1 MKKYLMLMA
10 GACASVSWSQTAVS
24 TGEPVAEASTITM
37 GQIIADGGPL
47 MYPILLLSILSV
59 CLIIFYF
66 LTLRASLLFPKQFLQ
81 DARDAAEAGDLESL
95 RELCQKDTSA
105 AAKVIGSALSLCADG
120 QPLDM
125 SLVREAME
133 EEGNYQAGVLWQ
145 RIQYL
150 MDIAVISPMVGL
162 LGTVWGMMVSFS
174 GLEAGVNF
182 ANKAATLASGVSQAM
197 FTTFGGLIVGIVAMV
212 FYALF
217 RGKVNRLV
225 NQLETSCGAV
235 VRSLAF
241 KLQAR

>member
-1 MKKYLMLMA
+1 MRKILTLMA
-10 GACASVSWSQTAVS
+10 VLLVSTSWAQTAPE
-24 TGEPVAEASTITM
+24 GEAAAEAATITM

-47 MYPILLLSILSV
+47 MYPILLLSVLAV

-66 LTLRASLLFPKQFLQ
+66 LTLRASLLFPKAFLQ
-81 DARDAAEAGDLESL
+81 EAREAAEAGDLESL
-95 RELCQKDTSA
+95 RELCQKESSA
-105 AAKVIGSALSLCADG
+105 AGKVIGSALELCTDG

-150 MDIAVISPMVGL
+150 MDIAVVSPMVGL

-212 FYALF
+212 FYAVF

-225 NQLETSCGAV
+225 NQLETSCGSV
-235 VRSLAF
+235 IRSLAF
-241 KLQAR
+241 KQQAR

>member
-1 MKKYLMLMA
+1 
-10 GACASVSWSQTAVS
+10 
-24 TGEPVAEASTITM
+24 
-37 GQIIADGGPL
+37 
-47 MYPILLLSILSV
+47 
-59 CLIIFYF
+59 
-66 LTLRASLLFPKQFLQ
+66 
-81 DARDAAEAGDLESL
+81 
-95 RELCQKDTSA
+95 
-105 AAKVIGSALSLCADG
+105 AKVIGSALSLCADG

>member
-1 MKKYLMLMA
+1 MRKILTLMA
-10 GACASVSWSQTAVS
+10 VLLVSTSWAQTAPE
-24 TGEPVAEASTITM
+24 GEAAAEAATITM

-47 MYPILLLSILSV
+47 MYPILLLSVLAV

-66 LTLRASLLFPKQFLQ
+66 LTLRASLLFPKAFLQ
-81 DARDAAEAGDLESL
+81 EAREAAEAGDLESL
-95 RELCQKDTSA
+95 RELCQKESSA
-105 AAKVIGSALSLCADG
+105 AGKVIGSALELCTDG

-150 MDIAVISPMVGL
+150 MDIAVVSPMVGL

-212 FYALF
+212 FYAVF

-225 NQLETSCGAV
+225 NQLETSCGSV